1 MYSWINASAQLASPV
16 VKACFSRKEE
26 KIARL
31 ALKIP
36 SEMEVALRYK
46 QLTLFTLFKLFTL
59 FTMFTMFKLCNVY
72 AVQTALH
79 CLNSS
84 IYAYK

>member
-1 MYSWINASAQLASPV
+1 MCLKMYSWINASAQLASPV

-46 QLTLFTLFKLFTL
+46 LLKLFTL
-59 FTMFTMFKLCNVY
+59 LALLTRFTL
-72 AVQTALH
+72 
-79 CLNSS
+79 
-84 IYAYK
+84 

>member
-1 MYSWINASAQLASPV
+1 
-16 VKACFSRKEE
+16 
-26 KIARL
+26 
-31 ALKIP
+31 
-36 SEMEVALRYK
+36 MEVALRYK